1 MANNLTLSKAGLER
15 LIAHEGSINGLYDD
29 PAGYATFGVGHLVH
43 SRHKAKS
50 VLLATAQ
57 ADGLC
62 AAHVK
67 MRWAGTAYQMP
78 YLARE
83 AVAASEFEQLK
94 AVALERALAIVARAR
109 YQMAYKDL
117 SMREKVAAKAA
128 AEAAVAEEARLLAL
142 TVDEV
147 LAQDV
152 RPFECAVN
160 ELVIAVVLLQD
171 EFDALVSFVFNVGIS
186 AFKRAH
192 LLKLINENRY
202 RAGTAAERNQAIDD
216 IAKAFAAWNTAAGK
230 VLDGLTR
237 RRRAEADLFLK
248 PAREALAALRRT
260 PSTAAVVPIAPNP
273 APGAR

>member
-1 MANNLTLSKAGLER
+1 
-15 LIAHEGSINGLYDD
+15 
-29 PAGYATFGVGHLVH
+29 
-43 SRHKAKS
+43 
-50 VLLATAQ
+50 
-57 ADGLC
+57 
-62 AAHVK
+62 
-67 MRWAGTAYQMP
+67 MP

-94 AVALERALAIVARAR
+94 AAALERALAIVARAR
-109 YQMAYKDL
+109 HQRAYKDL
-117 SMREKVAAKAA
+117 SLREKVAVKAA

-186 AFKRAH
+186 AFKRSH

-202 RAGTAAERNQAIDD
+202 RAGTAAERNQAIED
-216 IAKAFAAWNTAAGK
+216 IANAFAAWNTAAGK

-260 PSTAAVVPIAPNP
+260 PSTATVVPIAPNP
-273 APGAR
+273 ARRAR